1 MGGMPAARAPPEASA
16 HQRHRPETTVLFA
29 LVKEHLAAFLAL
41 AAERYVAPLPKYVV
55 RAFTEYLRCG
65 LLEHG
70 FLRVRCDACRKDRLV
85 AFSCKQRGLC
95 PSCAARVMCNTAAHL
110 TDRVLPNVPIRQWVL
125 ALPFSLHLAA
135 ARDPKLLAACDRAL
149 VDAVFRWMRRN
160 LALPSGQGGAV
171 TFVQRFGSTLNLH
184 VHYHVLVLDGLFVR
198 RRDGPPVFVETPAP
212 TAIDLDAV
220 LADARSSIGRWLT
233 KHAPELDRDDAQPGA
248 LDGCA
253 TLAMQRGL
261 FADLGANEA
270 NPKDRAD
277 EAPATGRGYKSA
289 VLDGYNLHAAVRIG
303 ADDDV
308 AREKLVRYCAR
319 PAFALERLSVL
330 RDGRIVYASK
340 APRKNATHR
349 ILTPVELLAR
359 LAALIPPPRHPFLR
373 YHGVLAPASKWR
385 KEIVPRP
392 VETAGAGAA
401 AECAHAHGQH
411 GVAPAARAVPAA
423 ATPLA
428 VAPKSPSKPTGE
440 PALGA
445 FSPLWQRPDNDRAA
459 RDPRAIT
466 ESHRR
471 RLGGGRLLATTP
483 RLDWAKLLQ
492 RTYQVDAF
500 QCPRCH
506 GPARV
511 VAAITEP
518 EVIRKILAHVREP
531 PARAP
536 PSGACEPGEDGI
548 DAGEVWLDPE
558 VDVSA

>member
-1 MGGMPAARAPPEASA
+1 VSTATSA
-16 HQRHRPETTVLFA
+16 KSTAKPVG
-29 LVKEHLAAFLAL
+29 EHSAFG
-41 AAERYVAPLPKYVV
+41 EQ
-55 RAFTEYLRCG
+55 
-65 LLEHG
+65 
-70 FLRVRCDACRKDRLV
+70 
-85 AFSCKQRGLC
+85 KQRGLC

-149 VDAVFRWMRRN
+149 VAAVIRWMQRK
-160 LALPSGQGGAV
+160 LALPHAKGGAAS
-171 TFVQRFGSTLNLH
+171 FVQRFGSTLNLH

-198 RRDGPPVFVETPAP
+198 RRGGPPVFVESPAP
-212 TAIDLDAV
+212 TAIDLAAV
-220 LADARSSIGRWLT
+220 LADARTAIAKCIA
-233 KHAPELDRDDAQPGA
+233 KHAPDGEREDAGPGA
-248 LDGCA
+248 LDACA
-253 TLAMQRGL
+253 SLAMQRGL
-261 FADLGANEA
+261 FADLGAKQA
-270 NPKDRAD
+270 NAKDCAD
-277 EAPATGRGYKSA
+277 DVPANHKRGKSA

-330 RDGRIVYASK
+330 RDGRIAHASK

-385 KEIVPRP
+385 KEIVPRV
-392 VETAGAGAA
+392 VEATSAGTA
-401 AECAHAHGQH
+401 AECAHANGQH
-411 GVAPAARAVPAA
+411 RAAQVGAAPPIA
-423 ATPLA
+423 ATPR
-428 VAPKSPSKPTGE
+428 PSSPAKATGR
-440 PALGA
+440 PGLGA
-445 FSPLWQRPDNDRAA
+445 FSPLWQRPDDAPPA
-459 RDPRAIT
+459 RDPREIT
-466 ESHRR
+466 DAHRR
-471 RLGGGRLLATTP
+471 RLDDGRLLATTP

-492 RTYQVDAF
+492 RTYQVDVF

-506 GPARV
+506 GAARV

-536 PSGACEPGEDGI
+536 PSGACEPGEDGF

>member
-1 MGGMPAARAPPEASA
+1 MPAARAPPGPSA
-16 HQRHRPETTVLFA
+16 HERHRPETTLLFA
-29 LVKEHLAAFLAL
+29 IVKEHLAAFLAL
-41 AAERYVAPLPKYVV
+41 AAERYAAPLPKYVV
-55 RAFTEYLRCG
+55 RAFTGYLRCG

-85 AFSCKQRGLC
+85 AFSCRQRGLC

-149 VDAVFRWMRRN
+149 VAAVFRWMQRK
-160 LALPSGQGGAV
+160 LVLPHAKGGAV
-171 TFVQRFGSTLNLH
+171 SFVQRFGSTLNLH
-184 VHYHVLVLDGLFVR
+184 VHYHVLALDGLFVR
-198 RRDGPPVFVETPAP
+198 RRDGPPVFVESPAP
-212 TAIDLDAV
+212 TALDLAGV
-220 LADARSSIGRWLT
+220 LADARSSIGKWLA
-233 KHAPELDRDDAQPGA
+233 KHAAGLDLEDAEAGPDA
-248 LDGCA
+248 LEGCA
-253 TLAMQRGL
+253 KLAVQRGL
-261 FADLGANEA
+261 FAELGGGQIH
-270 NPKDRAD
+270 PRDRAD
-277 EAPATGRGYKSA
+277 DAPAIVKGRKSA

-308 AREKLVRYCAR
+308 AREKLARYCAR

-330 RDGRIVYASK
+330 RDGRIAYASK
-340 APRKNATHR
+340 APRKKATHR

-359 LAALIPPPRHPFLR
+359 LAALIPPPRHPFMR

-385 KEIVPRP
+385 REIVPRV
-392 VETAGAGAA
+392 VETAAGGAA
-401 AECAHAHGQH
+401 AECEHAHRQH
-411 GVAPAARAVPAA
+411 RIAPIVAPAAIAA
-423 ATPLA
+423 PPVKTTTPSA
-428 VAPKSPSKPTGE
+428 PTGK

-445 FSPLWQRPDNDRAA
+445 FSPLWQRPSNGAA
-459 RDPRAIT
+459 AHDPRAIT

-471 RLGGGRLLATTP
+471 RLDGGRLLATAP
-483 RLDWAKLLQ
+483 RLDWATLLQ
-492 RTYQVDAF
+492 RTYQVDVF

-506 GPARV
+506 GRARV

-518 EVIRKILAHVREP
+518 DVIRKILAHVREP

-536 PSGACEPGEDGI
+536 PSGASEPGEPGEDGI
-548 DAGEVWLDPE
+548 VAAEVWLDPE